1 MTTAH
6 ADPASLRTPLRS
18 PSGLRLDRPG
28 PEDGPALWRL
38 AREAKTLDVNSV
50 YSYLL
55 WCRDFAG
62 TSAVARDRTGRVM
75 GFVTGY
81 VRPDAPGTLFIWQI
95 AVDESVR
102 GLGVGGALLDGLSLR
117 VATEHGID
125 RLETTITPGNAA
137 SERLFTS
144 YAERHGARVTRETL
158 FPADRFADCR
168 HESEVLHR
176 IAPLS
181 F

>member
-6 ADPASLRTPLRS
+6 ADPAHPRTPPRS
-18 PSGLRLDRPG
+18 PSSLHIDSPG
-28 PEDGPALWRL
+28 PEDGPALWQL

-62 TSAVARDRTGRVM
+62 TSAVARDRTGHVV

-81 VRPDAPGTLFIWQI
+81 IRPDAPATLLIWQI
-95 AVDESVR
+95 SVAESVR
-102 GLGVGGALLDGLSLR
+102 GLGVAGALLDALSLR
-117 VATEHGID
+117 VATQRGID
-125 RLETTITPGNAA
+125 CLETTITPGNVA
-137 SERLFTS
+137 SERLFAS
-144 YAERHGARVTRETL
+144 YAERHGAQVKREVL
-158 FPADRFADCR
+158 FPAEQFPGSG
-168 HESEVLHR
+168 HEPEVLHR